1 MPHFIPDATYARL
14 LDDLAGAFM
23 TAAAS
28 TGADLRDTLAEA
40 LAGANLLPEVCR
52 GDFEGEGVQEVV

>member
-1 MPHFIPDATYARL
+1 MPHFIPDTTYYRL

-23 TAAAS
+23 AAATS
-28 TGADLRDTLAEA
+28 TGADLRDSLAEA

-52 GDFEGEGVQEVV
+52 GDFDGEGVHEVA

>member
-1 MPHFIPDATYARL
+1 MIAATN
-14 LDDLAGAFM
+14 
-23 TAAAS
+23 

-52 GDFEGEGVQEVV
+52 GDFEGEGVQEAA